1 MKKIFYWLLF
11 LWIFVLLAFI
21 YFLSGIEQGGKEEER
36 IITKIIDG
44 DTIIVEGG
52 ETIRLLGIDCDE
64 KGKKCYTPAKN
75 YIENNFLGKTAV
87 LKSGKDDKDIYGRSL
102 RYIFVN
108 GKSVNVEMISGGL
121 CVARL
126 ENDKSTYSE
135 EIRAAESDAIV
146 GKIGCKWKI

>member
-1 MKKIFYWLLF
+1 MKNIFYWMLF
-11 LWIFVLLAFI
+11 LWIFILLAFI
-21 YFLSGIEQGGKEEER
+21 YFLSGIGQEEKNEEK

-44 DTIIVEGG
+44 DTVIVEGG

-64 KGKKCYTPAKN
+64 KGKKCYTPAKK
-75 YIENNFLGKTAV
+75 YIEEQFLGKTAV

-102 RYIFVN
+102 RYIFVD
-108 GKSVNVEMISGGL
+108 GESVNLKMVAEGL

>member
-11 LWIFVLLAFI
+11 LWISVLLAFI

-102 RYIFVN
+102 RYIFVD
-108 GKSVNVEMISGGL
+108 GKNVNVEMVAQGF
-121 CVARL
+121 CVARIQD
-126 ENDKSTYSE
+126 EDKYSN

>member
-1 MKKIFYWLLF
+1 MLF
-11 LWIFVLLAFI
+11 LWIFILLAFI
-21 YFLSGIEQGGKEEER
+21 YFLSGIGQEEKNEEK

-44 DTIIVEGG
+44 DTVIVEGG

-64 KGKKCYTPAKN
+64 KGKKCYTPAKK
-75 YIENNFLGKTAV
+75 YIEEQFLGKTAV

-102 RYIFVN
+102 RYIFVD
-108 GKSVNVEMISGGL
+108 GESVNLKMVAEGL

>member
-1 MKKIFYWLLF
+1 MLF
-11 LWIFVLLAFI
+11 LWIFILLAFI
-21 YFLSGIEQGGKEEER
+21 YFLSGIGQEEKNEEK

-44 DTIIVEGG
+44 DTVIVEGG

-64 KGKKCYTPAKN
+64 KGKKCYTPAKK
-75 YIENNFLGKTAV
+75 YIEEQFLGKTAV

-102 RYIFVN
+102 RYIFVD
-108 GKSVNVEMISGGL
+108 GKNVNVEMVAQGF
-121 CVARL
+121 CVARIQD
-126 ENDKSTYSE
+126 EDKYSN